1 MLCRVSGF
9 EYVFFFKQKTAYEM
23 RISDWSSDVC
33 SSDLPSVDQL
43 RDQGG
48 QLAGVERRQPRPARA
63 GLAPR
68 PTQARADPVRP
79 EADQGC
85 GPLADLPCTTATALD
100 AAGAFGTGGRD
111 GQQSRQARH
120 GSEHSREG
128 KRVVPA
134 AGEVGLSGA
143 RRTPASRAWHA
154 AR

>member
-1 MLCRVSGF
+1 MFL
-9 EYVFFFKQKTAYEM
+9 
-23 RISDWSSDVC
+23 
-33 SSDLPSVDQL
+33 LL
-43 RDQGG
+43 R
-48 QLAGVERRQPRPARA
+48 RRPPRSTRTDTLVPYTPLFRS
-63 GLAPR
+63 PR

-134 AGEVGLSGA
+134 AGGVGLSGA
-143 RRTPASRAWHA
+143 RRPPGARAWHDRKA
-154 AR
+154 AGEGNGVSVRVDLGGGR